1 MIDSNKAYQMNAL
14 FINFLLMIAFYVFFK
29 NYFIAIGLEYQAY
42 NDQHT
47 SQTLYDRLKRLS
59 LSPRLAAEHTHTGYV
74 DPNKSPSHQVLKRSQ
89 CSHKCVGV
97 GAV

>member
-14 FINFLLMIAFYVFFK
+14 FINFLLMISFYVFF
-29 NYFIAIGLEYQAY
+29 NFIVIGLEYQAY

-47 SQTLYDRLKRLS
+47 SQTLYDRLS